1 MSSTPYRVSMEVRG
15 DADDPTALAEPRCSC
30 PSAADEGFCK
40 HMPLL
45 AMAYLDDPASFP
57 AVAEDLADLQDES
70 KPMRAEA
77 GICAGHAALL
87 RGEPFAVVYRDR
99 QITIWRRCKNCDAVP
114 PMESLV
120 FGNRGAEIYW
130 RHLTC
135 LRPAM
140 VNQVARA
147 LWPGEPAPRCER
159 IPGWHELDADDQRVV
174 EGVFSNTNAKPLKPK
189 AASKR
194 AHGDDEF
201 EYDDYGRRV
210 QARGGVYGGCDTV
223 DIM

>member
-1 MSSTPYRVSMEVRG
+1 MRELLTARYRQEPGRVGGHFRGSSSTPYRVSMEMRG

-99 QITIWRRCKNCDAVP
+99 QMTIWRRCKNCDAVP

-120 FGNRGAEIYW
+120 LATAGPRSTGA
-130 RHLTC
+130 TS
-135 LRPAM
+135 
-140 VNQVARA
+140 RA
-147 LWPGEPAPRCER
+147 
-159 IPGWHELDADDQRVV
+159 
-174 EGVFSNTNAKPLKPK
+174 S
-189 AASKR
+189 
-194 AHGDDEF
+194 
-201 EYDDYGRRV
+201 GRRWSTRSP
-210 QARGGVYGGCDTV
+210 ARSGPASLHRAESASPAGTSWTRTTSAWSKACSARPTPSRSSPRPH
-223 DIM
+223 